1 MACSQAVKKPLWRRR
16 GPGPYPGAI
25 MLRAFRSM
33 DLTRRVGPSLVQLL
47 VVLVITQVVVVV
59 AFETL
64 LGSVLQ

>member
-1 MACSQAVKKPLWRRR
+1 
-16 GPGPYPGAI
+16 
-25 MLRAFRSM
+25 M

-47 VVLVITQVVVVV
+47 GVLVITQIVVVV